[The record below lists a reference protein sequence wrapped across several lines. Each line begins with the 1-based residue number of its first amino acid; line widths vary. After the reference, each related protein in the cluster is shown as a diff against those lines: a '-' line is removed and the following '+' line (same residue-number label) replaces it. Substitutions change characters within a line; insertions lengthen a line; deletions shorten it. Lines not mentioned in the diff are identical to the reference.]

1 MIRYVSIVNEP
12 NKLARQLNIRM
23 VMCGFV
29 ERDVHRR
36 KHDDRKESN
45 DDGNSQN
52 GMADEQLTVETL
64 RPDIV
69 DKQGNEEWHV
79 GHYKNVMGQDVK
91 YHQQC
96 DADEIY
102 QSITFAVIKQETEYQ
117 TRQV

>member
-23 VMCGFV
+23 VMSSFV

-36 KHDDRKESN
+36 KYDNREKSKDDYN
-45 DDGNSQN
+45 CQN

-69 DKQGNEEWHV
+69 DKQGNEEWHI
-79 GHYKNVMGQDVK
+79 GHDKNVMGQDVED
-91 YHQQC
+91 HQ
-96 DADEIY
+96 
-102 QSITFAVIKQETEYQ
+102 
-117 TRQV
+117 

>member
-1 MIRYVSIVNEP
+1 MSS
-12 NKLARQLNIRM
+12 
-23 VMCGFV
+23 FV

-36 KHDDRKESN
+36 KYDDRKKRY
-45 DDGNSQN
+45 DDDNCQN
-52 GMADEQLTVETL
+52 GMADEQLAIESL

-69 DKQGNEEWHV
+69 DKQGNEEWHI

>member
-1 MIRYVSIVNEP
+1 MVRYVSIVNEP
-12 NKLARQLNIRM
+12 NKLARQLNFRM

-36 KHDDRKESN
+36 KYDDRKKRYDN
-45 DDGNSQN
+45 DKCQN

-69 DKQGNEEWHV
+69 DKQGSEEWHI

-102 QSITFAVIKQETEYQ
+102 QSIMFAVIKQETEYQ